1 MSHYLP
7 VSRSFSLLVLTVMLV
22 WASDAQ
28 SPTGPASGPK
38 PSGKYVVGRTLL
50 YCVDSHRTDPVAED
64 PNAKREFMVVVWYP
78 AEPAASSSYAQWMP
92 EPWVSSETDLLYYHR
107 RHSDAPFTRDEA
119 EHAIHDP
126 LSYSEA
132 NVGIAKG
139 GRSWPVLLFAP
150 GAGVNT
156 AFYSTFTE
164 DLASHGYVVF
174 GIEPTGW
181 VATTFPDGHKTPF
194 SKKRSD
200 ETAWITGTAFP
211 LWAKDLRFTLDQ
223 IAGWNSDRNS
233 LFFHRLDL
241 TKVGAFGHSFGGT
254 SSILAALDDSRI
266 KAVLNLDGFPFNVL
280 TGRPFPKPLMVIKH
294 DVSAQYVQ
302 LPPDEHGKAVQ
313 AQVEEELSSLYLKG
327 SPGFRVDIAD
337 AQHMTFS
344 DMAYL
349 NTWADSG
356 RRYGTH
362 DAGDGTDTVILIRDY
377 IRAFFDN
384 SLLGQA
390 SPLLTSEHSPNG
402 IATLRSTEESRQ
414 PHSSTKSR
422 IPVVLPA
429 TKK

>member
-1 MSHYLP
+1 MSRHLP
-7 VSRSFSLLVLTVMLV
+7 VSRTFSLLVLTAMSLGT
-22 WASDAQ
+22 SSAQ
-28 SPTGPASGPK
+28 SPTGAASGPR
-38 PSGKYVVGRTLL
+38 PSGKYMVGRTLL

-78 AEPAASSSYAQWMP
+78 AQPSASPSYASWMP
-92 EPWVSSETDLLYYHR
+92 EPWASSETDLLYYHR
-107 RHSDAPFTRDEA
+107 RHSDAPLTRDQA

-132 NVGIAKG
+132 NVAIAKA
-139 GRSWPVLLFAP
+139 RHPWPVLLFAP

-156 AFYSTFTE
+156 AFYSAFTE

-181 VATTFPDGHKTPF
+181 VATTFPDGHKSPF

-211 LWAKDLRFTLDQ
+211 LWADDLRFTLDQ
-223 IAGWNSDRNS
+223 IASWNNDRNS

-266 KAVLNLDGFPFNVL
+266 KAVLNLDGSPFNVL
-280 TGRPFPKPLMVIKH
+280 TGKQFGRPLMVIKH
-294 DVSAQYVQ
+294 NVSAQYVR

-327 SPGFRVDIAD
+327 NPGFRVDIAD

-344 DMAYL
+344 DMACL
-349 NTWADSG
+349 STWADSG
-356 RRYGTH
+356 RRYGAH
-362 DAGDGTDTVILIRDY
+362 DPEDGTETLVLVRDY
-377 IRAFFDN
+377 IRVFFDN
-384 SLLGQA
+384 FLLRRA
-390 SPLLTSEHSPNG
+390 SPLLTNEYSTNG
-402 IATLRSTEESRQ
+402 IATLSSTEASR
-414 PHSSTKSR
+414 
-422 IPVVLPA
+422 
-429 TKK
+429 